1 MQISCETE
9 KETKRIFMRAPCYW
23 KKDHGTQN
31 SLKLT
36 RLFISDGIVPVS
48 LLPER
53 SKDAAQTVRTNH

>member
-9 KETKRIFMRAPCYW
+9 KETKIIFMRAPCSW
-23 KKDHGTQN
+23 KKDHGTRN

-36 RLFISDGIVPVS
+36 MLFISDGIVPVR

-53 SKDAAQTVRTNH
+53 SKEAAQTVQTNH